1 MPFLFKNILFQILL
15 SDLLFCWCK
24 IDKVT
29 VLFDFY
35 LKISFLYWK
44 NTYFIQTLDLE
55 E

>member
-35 LKISFLYWK
+35 LKISFYIEKILILFK
-44 NTYFIQTLDLE
+44 H
-55 E
+55 

>member
-1 MPFLFKNILFQILL
+1 MNRIFQVKIQVMPFLFKNILFQILL

-35 LKISFLYWK
+35 LKISFLY
-44 NTYFIQTLDLE
+44 
-55 E
+55 